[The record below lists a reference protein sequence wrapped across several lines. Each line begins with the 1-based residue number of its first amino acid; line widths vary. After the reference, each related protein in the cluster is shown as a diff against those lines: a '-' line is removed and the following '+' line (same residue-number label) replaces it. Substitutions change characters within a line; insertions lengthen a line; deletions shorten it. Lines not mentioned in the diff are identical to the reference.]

1 MRRTRLIDNWKM
13 VLKRAWSIRLAA
25 VAGVLSGAE
34 AMLNAIA
41 DKMPDLPAGGS
52 PSGGWLP
59 VLAAVCGFGAL
70 VARIVDQQ
78 NITPK
83 EDSNEQ

>member
-1 MRRTRLIDNWKM
+1 MRKPRLIANWKA
-13 VLKRAWSIRLAA
+13 VLKRAWSVRLVA

-34 AMLNAIA
+34 AMLNTIA
-41 DKMPDLPAGGS
+41 DRMPDLPAGGS

-59 VLAAVCGFGAL
+59 VLAALCGFGAL

-78 NITPK
+78 NIPPK
-83 EDSNEQ
+83 EGTNGD

>member
-1 MRRTRLIDNWKM
+1 MRKTRLIDNWKT
-13 VLKRAWSIRLAA
+13 VLKRAWSVRLAA

-34 AMLNAIA
+34 AMLNTIA
-41 DKMPDLPAGGS
+41 DRIPELPAGGS

-59 VLAAVCGFGAL
+59 ILAAVCGFGAL

-78 NITPK
+78 SIPPK
-83 EDSNEQ
+83 EEQ